1 MNPYLFIHFAAQ
13 NTCATTGFFGIPT
26 WYQYIPQVDFSKN
39 CTINNNFQIPAQLSY
54 IAIAAVDIALY
65 IAGMVAVGYVI
76 YGGIQ
81 YVVSQGEPD
90 KVKNAKN
97 TIMNALIGMVIASI
111 AIAIVSY
118 VGNALGGG

>member
-13 NTCATTGFFGIPT
+13 NDCAKVGFFGIPT
-26 WYQYIPQVDFSKN
+26 WYQYIPQGDFTSCN
-39 CTINNNFQIPAQLSY
+39 INNNFQIPGQLSY

-65 IAGMVAVGYVI
+65 IAGMVAVAYVI

-90 KVKNAKN
+90 KTKNAKN
-97 TIMNALIGMVIASI
+97 TIMNALIGMVVASI
-111 AIAIVSY
+111 AIAVVSF
-118 VGNALGGG
+118 VGNALGG